1 MQKNLPSRQ
10 VTGLL
15 QAEPDLGVSIPVFT
29 VRGHERFVAEFAAI
43 DGDLVFHF
51 KLHPDNEARLLESSF
66 WRQTF
71 PEVLSAL
78 AQAYFQATYPRL
90 KAAYTEEVKS
100 WWMRAYG
107 FADVPDPTGRA
118 DGFLRDLSLALTKIK
133 DK

>member
-1 MQKNLPSRQ
+1 

-15 QAEPDLGVSIPVFT
+15 QAEPDLGIRVPTFT
-29 VRGHERFVAEFAAI
+29 SRRHERFVVEFAII
-43 DGDLVFHF
+43 DSDLVFHF
-51 KLHPDNEARLLESSF
+51 KLPPDKEAQLLESNF

-78 AQAYFQATYPRL
+78 AQAYFKATYPRL
-90 KAAYTEEVKS
+90 KAAYTEEVNS

-107 FADVPDPTGRA
+107 FADVPDPIGRA
-118 DGFLRDLSLALTKIK
+118 DGFLRDLSLALMNTR